1 MPPQKTRINPPFL
14 NQKMFPPK
22 TPRLLLGADPNSF
35 IREGNTAL
43 LALVGAD
50 PTQPA
55 AAELE
60 IFQVTLA
67 AKMHTKIH
75 DRFKEI

>member
-1 MPPQKTRINPPFL
+1 
-14 NQKMFPPK
+14 MFPPK

-67 AKMHTKIH
+67 A
-75 DRFKEI
+75 